1 MGITGQGIQTPK
13 IWLKNS
19 ISSGIKLGLNNCTE
33 MLSRLENPQKNFSS
47 IHVAGTN
54 GKGSLCANLSAIG
67 SKNGLLVGL
76 FSSPH
81 LIIVEERARID
92 GRPVSTDLFNRC
104 LSSVHEASLIEPLIE
119 PTYFEITFLTS
130 LLVFSESKIDIAIIE
145 TGLGGRL
152 DSTRLVEAQLCA
164 ITTIS
169 KDHSE
174 ILGETLVEIAS
185 EKAHI
190 HRPNIPLFSLFHS
203 DYDVREVFTKIAG
216 SDLKWFNPSSLKA
229 WEISKEYAIHIANY
243 LGWKI
248 DDYQLNWLGRSEDN
262 ISWIPG
268 IKCRVSAAHNI
279 ESIENELNSL
289 DEEVIMLIGMTSKPD
304 IYETLSPFRGQSKIL
319 HTIVTK
325 PSEARKRPINPQNIL
340 DELEKLGLSELEI
353 IYDLHNAI
361 IKLEIMAKKLN
372 CSVLIIGSIYL
383 VGEIMNYVIVRD
395 SLDLYDILTIHP
407 PLK

>member
-1 MGITGQGIQTPK
+1 MDLTGRGIQAPK
-13 IWLKNS
+13 IWLKKS

-33 MLSRLENPQKNFSS
+33 MLNRLGNPQKKFSS

-81 LIIVEERARID
+81 LITVEERARID
-92 GRPVSTDLFNRC
+92 GRPVSSDLFNRC
-104 LSSVHEASLIEPLIE
+104 LSLVHEVSLIEPIIE

-130 LLVFSESKIDIAIIE
+130 LLAFSESKIDIAIIE

-190 HRPNIPLFSLFHS
+190 YRPNIPLFSLFHS

-216 SDLKWFNPSSLKA
+216 SDLKWFNPRSLKA
-229 WEISKEYAIHIANY
+229 WDISKEYAIYIANY

-268 IKCRVSAAHNI
+268 IRCRVSAAHNI

-289 DEEVIMLIGMTSKPD
+289 DEEVVMLIGMTSKPD
-304 IYETLSPFRGQSKIL
+304 IYETLSPFRGQSRIL
-319 HTIVTK
+319 HTIVTE
-325 PSEARKRPINPQNIL
+325 PSKGRKRPIDPQNIL

-353 IYDLHNAI
+353 IYDLHDAI
-361 IKLEIMAKKLN
+361 TKLEIIAKKLD

-395 SLDLYDILTIHP
+395 SLDMYDILTIHP